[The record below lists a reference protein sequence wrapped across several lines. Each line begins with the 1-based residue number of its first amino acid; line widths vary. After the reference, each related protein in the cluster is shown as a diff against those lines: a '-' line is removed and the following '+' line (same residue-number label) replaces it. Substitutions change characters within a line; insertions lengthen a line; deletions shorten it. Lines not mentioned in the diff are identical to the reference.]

1 MNATFLPARRGL
13 CLAFASLWMATAA
26 HAEGPTKDDAVKMI
40 EKAAAMHKGSGKAQT
55 LAAVSQ
61 PDGPFHKGELY
72 VFAYDTT
79 GAIVAH
85 PVNPK
90 LVGKNLLEVPDPDGK
105 FYRKTI
111 QELAAT
117 KGSGWVDYK
126 YKNPS
131 TGRNEP
137 KTTYIQKVGDVIYA
151 CGVYR

>member
-1 MNATFLPARRGL
+1 MRTPSSTRRCLCIALAT
-13 CLAFASLWMATAA
+13 ASLATHAF
-26 HAEGPTKDDAVKMI
+26 AEGPSKDDAVKMI
-40 EKAAAMHKGSGKAQT
+40 EKAVAMHKASGKDKT
-55 LAAVSQ
+55 LSAVNQ
-61 PDGPFHKGELY
+61 HGGPFHRGELY

-126 YKNPS
+126 YKNPA

-137 KTTYIQKVGDVIYA
+137 KTTYIQKVEDVIYA